1 MLVLCAVLCSVVG
14 LVIYS
19 PTLYR
24 MFCAATGYGGSV
36 RQSAAAQPQ
45 AVSERK
51 IKVYFDANVAPGLDW
66 EFHPMQRSVETRI
79 GEPVKAY
86 YYARNLSGEP
96 IVARATFNVTPFQAA
111 PYFFKIQCF
120 CFTDEK
126 LLPGQS
132 AEMPLV
138 LYLDEQ
144 MLHDE
149 DTRTLQSVTLSYT
162 FYRQSDLPRQDVERA
177 RDLSAG
183 SIALDQSLKEKKS
196 LEFDNEAPRR

>member
-1 MLVLCAVLCSVVG
+1 MLCCVIG

-36 RQSAAAQPQ
+36 RQTAAVQPDT
-45 AVSERK
+45 VSDRR
-51 IKVYFDANVAPGLDW
+51 IKVYFDANVAPGLNW
-66 EFHPMQRSVETRI
+66 EFRPMQRSVEPRI

-86 YYARNLSGEP
+86 YYAKNLSDEP
-96 IVARATFNVTPFQAA
+96 VVARATFNVTPFQAA

-144 MLHDE
+144 MLHDD
-149 DTRTLQSVTLSYT
+149 DTKTLQSVTLSYT
-162 FYRQSDLPRQDVERA
+162 FYRQADLPKADLDRA

-183 SIALDQSLKEKKS
+183 SIALDQTLQQTKTM
-196 LEFDNEAPRR
+196 EFDNEAPRR